1 MAFQLSPGV
10 NVSEID
16 LTTVVP
22 SVATTIGGLTGA
34 FSWGPANEITI
45 INNEAQLAVRFGKPD
60 ANTYETFFTAANF
73 LSYGSDLRVVRSVG
87 ATAKN
92 ATANSSATT
101 VLIENESDY
110 EGSHSSNTASIFN
123 AKWAGALGNSI
134 KVSITDSLSNTTLYS
149 AWEYSG
155 EFDSIPATSDWAS
168 ERSSANDEMHIIVLD
183 ATGLLSTVI
192 PILANVEG
200 PTTPAG
206 VRPCFF

>member
-34 FSWGPANEITI
+34 FTWGPANEITI
-45 INNEAQLAVRFGKPD
+45 INNEVQLAERFGKPD

-92 ATANSSATT
+92 ATANSSVTT
-101 VLIENESDY
+101 VLIENENDY
-110 EGSHSSNTASIFN
+110 EGNHSSNTASIFN

-134 KVSITDSLSNTTLYS
+134 KVSISDSLSNTTLYS
-149 AWEYSG
+149 AWAYSG
-155 EFDSIPATSDWAS
+155 EFDSIPATSTFAS
-168 ERSSANDEMHIIVLD
+168 RSSSANDEIHIIVLD
-183 ATGLLSTVI
+183 ATG
-192 PILANVEG
+192 
-200 PTTPAG
+200 
-206 VRPCFF
+206 